1 MKNRGRPSANAL
13 SIVPTTLEVIDRP
26 APPHGFGDEHAAHWN
41 AIVNGHP
48 PDWFEAGA
56 LPVLAQLCRHI
67 VIGNRL
73 AEMIEWT
80 EEADEMLPLLKEQRA
95 ESDIVRRLATSLRI
109 TPQALTNHRG
119 NKKSSS
125 TNKPWALQP

>member
-1 MKNRGRPSANAL
+1 M
-13 SIVPTTLEVIDRP
+13 
-26 APPHGFGDEHAAHWN
+26 
-41 AIVNGHP
+41 NGHP

-56 LPVLAQLCRHI
+56 LPVLVQLCRHI

-73 AEMIEWT
+73 AEMIEWA

-119 NKKSSS
+119 NKNSSS
-125 TNKPWALQP
+125 TNKPWALQS